1 MTSGP
6 STAIT
11 PEAADRSTFGTPL
24 RSLQK
29 ARNVGAQRTENL
41 VGKLTYN
48 ASLVIDFDDRTL
60 AHLQIVITAK
70 LRRRESFIFSWK
82 DDADIGDGR
91 TTIWLDPTISLVYKF
106 LGGRPPQIN
115 KAWIEALTATANSP
129 GGLHLVKE
137 PLV

>member
-1 MTSGP
+1 VLNERKDAM
-6 STAIT
+6 
-11 PEAADRSTFGTPL
+11 
-24 RSLQK
+24 
-29 ARNVGAQRTENL
+29 
-41 VGKLTYN
+41 GKLTYD

-91 TTIWLDPTISLVYKF
+91 TTVWLDPTISLVYKF

-137 PLV
+137 PAA